1 MGAIARLRRGLIIDY
16 PTDAANRAGLS
27 IFFHIQKKNPT
38 SGTAGC
44 LNLPEKQVA
53 ALQKFTKKHPNALAQ
68 IPQNQ
73 RLAG

>member
-1 MGAIARLRRGLIIDY
+1 MYL
-16 PTDAANRAGLS
+16 
-27 IFFHIQKKNPT
+27 HQHQKKNPT

-44 LNLPEKQVA
+44 LNLPENRVA
-53 ALQKFTKKHPNALAQ
+53 AVQKFTKKHPTVLAQ